1 MAGGQ
6 TQLGVTCVEC
16 PELRSLVGVLEE
28 HIDPDQLVPG
38 DECLEHDEA
47 VLACRRER
55 LRFLQKT
62 ALLSDIESILD
73 DFSLSGSETSWDM
86 HGSEGALMTCR
97 PNVYSAMHKAFVG
110 ARASQQLFTP
120 QLQNLSLEPSILV
133 DSSTVNIFGLSPTDL
148 QNNTQQ
154 QVPHHAC
161 CCLAAAVHISI
172 TCTRFMEIVCIHIQV
187 HIIPELELR
196 LACHQSWLSE
206 ALGDATGELEGPTQS
221 LGLKVSSRI
230 SKLRMGRHALAEQS
244 VENTV
249 LFAECSAC

>member
-154 QVPHHAC
+154 QV
-161 CCLAAAVHISI
+161 
-172 TCTRFMEIVCIHIQV
+172 

>member
-154 QVPHHAC
+154 QV
-161 CCLAAAVHISI
+161 
-172 TCTRFMEIVCIHIQV
+172 

-206 ALGDATGELEGPTQS
+206 ALGDATGGMVICCIATEYVNMTTYWKTDCIYIYIYILNHMTQNH
-221 LGLKVSSRI
+221 VSASQDVTPLMSI
-230 SKLRMGRHALAEQS
+230 SVKASQLRKL
-244 VENTV
+244 
-249 LFAECSAC
+249 